1 MVTHDNIKEI
11 LRAKLLSLR
20 VQTYPR
26 LYQLIDLKV
35 HEIKFNRWILVPG
48 AGEAREEDLD
58 VSNELVNERLV
69 ERVRKER
76 LLSPQLD
83 YFYMFDARQVISMV
97 HQLGAF
103 ILRERL
109 RHFLSVL
116 REPVPLTVFT
126 L

>member
-35 HEIKFNRWILVPG
+35 HEIKFNWWILVPG
-48 AGEAREEDLD
+48 AGEARKEDLD

-76 LLSPQLD
+76 LLSPQFD